1 MAKTHYVAHNGIEPM
16 DLLPQP
22 LSAGITV
29 RATCSVYFFNELM
42 TFYKDINSGAWLVLK

>member
-29 RATCSVYFFNELM
+29 RATMLSLFFFNE
-42 TFYKDINSGAWLVLK
+42 INDFL